1 MGLPRKKVQP
11 TGIPKPLTKPKTL
24 EEVQQVEEQKSK
36 QRVEISKKELRK
48 AERKEFIRAFTR
60 PQHFLTALGVTGVS
74 SIYLY
79 LTTDTVLTSILIGL
93 IGGVLFSFY
102 YSFLENKLEAEQ
114 KDLATI
120 ESYCLDVSFHMQTGK
135 TVGQTL
141 KNISE
146 NYTGKVGADIKH
158 TYTMLKNTGEL
169 DFTHFNKYEFT
180 ALDIF
185 HRNMLIYYQDGGDA
199 KRLFKRPLKNMST
212 ELVKRDELYRK
223 NRFQRRQENVAL
235 TIALAIPLIMRLM
248 VSDLY
253 ADFTSM
259 QMVALSIVGLCYF
272 GCMVIS
278 FMVQRRALDISVR
291 SY

>member
-1 MGLPRKKVQP
+1 MGLPKKKVTP
-11 TGIPKPLTKPKTL
+11 IGVPKPKTL

-36 QRVEISKKELRK
+36 QRVEMSQKELRK
-48 AERKEFIRAFTR
+48 AERKEFIRTFTR
-60 PQHFLTALGVTGVS
+60 PQHFLTALTVAGAS
-74 SIYLY
+74 ALYLY
-79 LTTDTVLTSILIGL
+79 MTTDTVLASIIISL

-102 YSFLENKLEAEQ
+102 YSFLEKKLEAKQ
-114 KDLATI
+114 KDLATL
-120 ESYCLDVSFHMQTGK
+120 ESYCLDISFHMQTGK

-141 KNISE
+141 KKVAES
-146 NYTGKVGADIKH
+146 YTGKVGADIKH
-158 TYTMLKNTGEL
+158 TYAMLKNTGEL
-169 DFTHFNKYEFT
+169 DFTHFDKYEFT
-180 ALDIF
+180 ALNIF
-185 HRNMLIYYQDGGDA
+185 HRNMLIAYQDGGDA

-235 TIALAIPLIMRLM
+235 TIALLIPLIMRLM
-248 VSDLY
+248 VGDLY

-259 QMVALSIVGLCYF
+259 PMVALATIGLCYF
-272 GCMVIS
+272 GCMIIS